1 MRFSIRFHIFNCIV
15 IAFFGSALAVL
26 ARGLP
31 STNTPSSRQGLSSSS
46 NMSVTGNGD
55 LQYTLKYL
63 IFPLVPSK
71 VAEIQAIIYENCY
84 GGIVQR
90 IESHL
95 RPQFD
100 GVEFWIVNAAR
111 QEIANIRELLGENVR

>member
-1 MRFSIRFHIFNCIV
+1 MRFSIGTYIFNCIV
-15 IAFFGSALAVL
+15 IGLFGSALVIS
-26 ARGLP
+26 ARGSP
-31 STNTPSSRQGLSSSS
+31 GTNTPSSWHEISSSS
-46 NMSVTGNGD
+46 NTSVTGDGD

-84 GGIVQR
+84 GGIVKR

-100 GVEFWIVNAAR
+100 GVEFWIVNAA
-111 QEIANIRELLGENVR
+111 